1 MALGHDFVK
10 RREGSER
17 GPSDC
22 YLLPYFFS
30 RFRKT
35 IQEYLYLLLEAK
47 WIAAKLSQAELSMAN
62 PRKWR
67 EISLLTIINKV
78 G

>member
-22 YLLPYFFS
+22 YLLPYFFFVVS
-30 RFRKT
+30 QNDSGISISFIGSEMDSGK
-35 IQEYLYLLLEAK
+35 I
-47 WIAAKLSQAELSMAN
+47 IAGG
-62 PRKWR
+62 
-67 EISLLTIINKV
+67 IIH
-78 G
+78 GES